1 MKCFEAVFFPVGSI
15 KYSAEGGKEL
25 IIKIDEIFF
34 LEIPSFFVHVATYL
48 GLFKLNSSLS
58 FFFLRFL
65 DVFSKKGA
73 FNFEVLIFWQ
83 RLLYHR
89 SRT

>member
-1 MKCFEAVFFPVGSI
+1 MKCFEAVFFFPVGSI

-34 LEIPSFFVHVATYL
+34 LEIPSFFAHVATYL

-58 FFFLRFL
+58 FFFTIFGCVLE
-65 DVFSKKGA
+65 KGC
-73 FNFEVLIFWQ
+73 I
-83 RLLYHR
+83 
-89 SRT
+89 